1 MTVSYDAPHKARPLL
16 ANLATGLFVYF
27 VVILIVLH
35 GLRPDYT
42 PIDHMISDYAVGRFG
57 GLMTSAFMAMSLGC
71 LCLSLGLWRD
81 GPRTA
86 ASLIGRIFLLVVFAG
101 LLVTAAFATD
111 LEGALETQHGN
122 IHTISFLVNVVGIL
136 LAALTLSFSFGADAR
151 WKSFRPAALI
161 VAFLLII
168 AFVGQFLTLHRGM
181 PYGIT
186 NRIFVTVMMVW
197 LIAVAWR
204 LRTVSKAGTV

>member
-1 MTVSYDAPHKARPLL
+1 MTNDAPHKARPLL

-86 ASLIGRIFLLVVFAG
+86 TSLIGRIFLLVVFVGA
-101 LLVTAAFATD
+101 LVTAAFATD
-111 LEGALETQHGN
+111 LEGLPDTQHGN

-151 WKSFRPAALI
+151 WKRFRPAALI
-161 VAFLLII
+161 LAFLLII

-204 LRTVSKAGTV
+204 LRTVSKAGIA